1 MSIDL
6 FYIIFMTVFML
17 VICLTWLFV
26 ESYYLGG
33 DYYIF
38 GNYARKKT
46 FFEKFFDGLKVML
59 KL

>member
-1 MSIDL
+1 MNIGL
-6 FYIIFMTVFML
+6 FYTVFMTVFML
-17 VICLTWLFV
+17 VLFGCYLVV

-46 FFEKFFDGLKVML
+46 FFEKFFDGLKILL
-59 KL
+59 KI

>member
-6 FYIIFMTVFML
+6 FYIIFMTVFLLML
-17 VICLTWLFV
+17 FGCYLVV

-46 FFEKFFDGLKVML
+46 FFEKFFDGLKILL

>member
-1 MSIDL
+1 MNIGL
-6 FYIIFMTVFML
+6 FYTVFMTVFLL
-17 VICLTWLFV
+17 VLFGCYLVV

-33 DYYIF
+33 DYYLK

-46 FFEKFFDGLKVML
+46 FFEKFFDGLKILL